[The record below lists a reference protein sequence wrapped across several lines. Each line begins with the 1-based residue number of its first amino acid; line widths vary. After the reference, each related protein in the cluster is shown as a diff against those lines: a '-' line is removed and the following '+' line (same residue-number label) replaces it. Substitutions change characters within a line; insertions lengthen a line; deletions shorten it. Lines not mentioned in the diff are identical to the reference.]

1 MSEEAGTWD
10 EELNTCKVVNRK
22 FDTGISYR
30 IEALGA
36 EKKEKKEEG
45 KRKKIRRA
53 MCAA

>member
-1 MSEEAGTWD
+1 MQRKWGGGGSGRRAEV
-10 EELNTCKVVNRK
+10 LNACKVVNRK

-45 KRKKIRRA
+45 QRKKNS
-53 MCAA
+53 